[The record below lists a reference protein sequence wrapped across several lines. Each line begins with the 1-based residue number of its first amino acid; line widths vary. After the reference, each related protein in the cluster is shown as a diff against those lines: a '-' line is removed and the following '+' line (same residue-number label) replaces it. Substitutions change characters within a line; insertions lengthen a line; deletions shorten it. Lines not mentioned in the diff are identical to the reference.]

1 MTKLEEIIS
10 CIKGN
15 SVYVQMHNFPDPD
28 AIASAYGMKYLL
40 RAEGIDAQIVYKGS
54 IENTVT
60 AKMVKLLNID
70 ILEVKSAW
78 ELDCNRE
85 VIIVDA
91 QNGNANIIDM
101 HSDKTICIDHH
112 PVYNDSKYVFKDIR
126 PDVGACASIIA
137 SYYIENDVVID
148 IHMATALLLSLIHI

>member
-70 ILEVKSAW
+70 ILEVKVHRNW
-78 ELDCNRE
+78 
-85 VIIVDA
+85 IVTE
-91 QNGNANIIDM
+91 
-101 HSDKTICIDHH
+101 K
-112 PVYNDSKYVFKDIR
+112 
-126 PDVGACASIIA
+126 
-137 SYYIENDVVID
+137 
-148 IHMATALLLSLIHI
+148 LLLLMHRMAMPT

>member
-70 ILEVKSAW
+70 KVPGNW
-78 ELDCNRE
+78 
-85 VIIVDA
+85 IVTE
-91 QNGNANIIDM
+91 
-101 HSDKTICIDHH
+101 K
-112 PVYNDSKYVFKDIR
+112 
-126 PDVGACASIIA
+126 
-137 SYYIENDVVID
+137 
-148 IHMATALLLSLIHI
+148 LLLLMHRMAMPT

>member
-70 ILEVKSAW
+70 ILGNW
-78 ELDCNRE
+78 
-85 VIIVDA
+85 IVTE
-91 QNGNANIIDM
+91 
-101 HSDKTICIDHH
+101 K
-112 PVYNDSKYVFKDIR
+112 
-126 PDVGACASIIA
+126 
-137 SYYIENDVVID
+137 
-148 IHMATALLLSLIHI
+148 LLLLMHRMAMPT

>member
-70 ILEVKSAW
+70 MLPGNW
-78 ELDCNRE
+78 
-85 VIIVDA
+85 IVTE
-91 QNGNANIIDM
+91 
-101 HSDKTICIDHH
+101 K
-112 PVYNDSKYVFKDIR
+112 
-126 PDVGACASIIA
+126 
-137 SYYIENDVVID
+137 
-148 IHMATALLLSLIHI
+148 LLLLMHRMAMPT